1 MSTEL
6 HRPTAKIYTFPSGG
20 RAPPPRYREVP
31 KSSAHVASARTAS
44 SERAARV
51 QHGSSWYHEEAIEE
65 EAVETCER

>member
-20 RAPPPRYREVP
+20 RAPPARYREVP
-31 KSSAHVASARTAS
+31 KSSAHVASARPAG

-51 QHGSSWYHEEAIEE
+51 QHGTSWYHEEAIEDE
-65 EAVETCER
+65 GVETCER